1 MQENP
6 SLIEVEV
13 CYALAGHQTLLQ
25 VKLPADAT
33 VQQAI
38 EASGLLKLH
47 PEIDLSKQ
55 KVGIFGKLKS
65 LQTALMMHDRVEIYR
80 PLKIEPKLARQQR
93 VAKARAGGSKEGRK
107 WIAKRTYT

>member
-1 MQENP
+1 MQKNP
-6 SLIEVEV
+6 SIIEVDV
-13 CYALAGHQTLLQ
+13 CYALAERQTLLQ
-25 VKLPADAT
+25 VTLPVGAT

-38 EASGLLKLH
+38 DASDLLTLH
-47 PEIDLSKQ
+47 PEIDLAKQ

-65 LQTALMMHDRVEIYR
+65 LQTALIMHDRVEIYR

-93 VAKARAGGSKEGRK
+93 VAKARGAGSEEGRK